1 MLKIKSLYVSFVKE
15 YFTLNNIN
23 LELSPSEK
31 LVIIGSKDSGRS
43 ALLRTIVGLEAI
55 AKGEILIKNMPLS
68 RIDFESDV
76 ELGYVPANPAFL
88 EKKTVVENIEYIVK
102 LRNENKNFINAKV
115 QNALNEYGLSFIK
128 NKKVKELNYFDR
140 LKLALARLSTRNIEL
155 LLIDDIFVT
164 LSTMEKEK
172 AIKLI
177 KNLVKSQGCATLI
190 MVDTQEVASM
200 IGYKTKYLDYGSL
213 SDDLPTEE

>member
-115 QNALNEYGLSFIK
+115 QNALNEYGLSFIR

-190 MVDTQEVASM
+190 MVNTQEVASM

>member
-172 AIKLI
+172 SIKLI

-213 SDDLPTEE
+213 SDDLLTE

>member
-31 LVIIGSKDSGRS
+31 LVIIGSKDSGRT

-88 EKKTVVENIEYIVK
+88 EKKTVSENIEYIVK

-213 SDDLPTEE
+213 SDDLLTE